1 MAIKVGDKLPAGT
14 LTEMIYEASDSCP
27 VGPQAVNVIEASK
40 GKRIAILAVPGAF
53 TPGCSNVHL
62 PGFVANTAQFKSK
75 KVDEIW
81 CLSVNDAFVM
91 GAWGKDQKTA
101 GKVRMLA
108 DGSATY
114 TRALGLQLDANAWG
128 MGERSQRYAMLV
140 DDGTVKVLNI
150 DEGGKVENS
159 TAEKLLAQI

>member
-1 MAIKVGDKLPAGT
+1 MTIKVGEKLPTGT

-27 VGPQAVNVIEASK
+27 AGPSPVNVAESVK
-40 GKRIAILAVPGAF
+40 GKRIAIFAVPGAF
-53 TPGCSNVHL
+53 TPGCSNTHL
-62 PGFVANTAQFKSK
+62 PGFVNNAAQIKAK
-75 KVDEIW
+75 KIDEIW

-108 DGSATY
+108 DGSAVFTK
-114 TRALGLQLDANAWG
+114 ALGLEADFSNFG
-128 MGERSQRYAMLV
+128 MGIRSRRYSMMV
-140 DDGTVKVLNI
+140 DDGVVKVLNLE
-150 DEGGKVENS
+150 EGGKIEVS

>member
-1 MAIKVGDKLPAGT
+1 MTIKVGDKLPAGT
-14 LTEMIYEASDSCP
+14 LTEMIYEAAESCP
-27 VGPQAVNVIEASK
+27 VGPQPVNVAEASK

-62 PGFVANTAQFKSK
+62 PGYLTNADKFKGK

-91 GAWGKDQKTA
+91 GAWGKDQKAA

-114 TRALGLQLDANAWG
+114 TKALGLQLDANAWG
-128 MGERSQRYAMLV
+128 MGERSQRYSMLV
-140 DDGTVKVLNI
+140 EDGVVKILNL

-159 TAEKLLAQI
+159 TAEKLLSQI